1 MREVRNCRLPSSA
14 NRNDVVQ
21 PVVSSRRQGC
31 ADEWGDDSVQTYL
44 KEIQQFNVLSA
55 DDEILL
61 AQRIETGDPIAKQ
74 RLTEA
79 NLRLVVAIARKYTG
93 RGLPILD
100 LIQEGNI
107 GLIRAVERFD
117 YRRGFRF
124 STYATWWIRQTVVRA
139 IADKSRSIRIPVHVL
154 DSLNRVRKA
163 TRRLALELDRE
174 PSLEELAD
182 EVGLDRQRVAEL
194 MRIAE
199 NPASLDAPV
208 SWESDAQLRDLV
220 EDVSSPSPLEA
231 VVGAALVVAING
243 VGGLEFLWDRFK
255 AAMAPAY
262 ELIVVD
268 LPGHGDSPPIA
279 DYHYSALVDHV
290 VERVRPRQGFPLIG
304 WSVGA
309 AVAWLVAARHPA
321 LVQKLVLIEPAAPH
335 QSRFRNGPIPESRHA
350 FTYATVEKAIEALSA
365 IDPSVTATDVEGM
378 YRQNEGGRWEP
389 RFDPMIL
396 PALVED
402 AKNHGDELGL
412 ELATVRCPVLVIR
425 GEGSFI
431 TDGMTRELAGL
442 ASSSSHV
449 TVKGAGHFIVKEK
462 PIELAAI
469 VADFFS

>member
-1 MREVRNCRLPSSA
+1 MGEVRNRLGSSA
-14 NRNDVVQ
+14 NGNDFAQ
-21 PVVSSRRQGC
+21 PVVSSRRQCC

-154 DSLNRVRKA
+154 ESLNRVRKA

-194 MRIAE
+194 MQIVE

-208 SWESDAQLRDLV
+208 SSESDAQLRDLV
-220 EDVSSPSPLEA
+220 EDVASPSPLDA
-231 VVGAALVVAING
+231 VVGASLTIEVRRALRALTPREQSVLQLRYG
-243 VGGLEFLWDRFK
+243 LVGGRECSASETGQHLR
-255 AAMAPAY
+255 MAR
-262 ELIVVD
+262 
-268 LPGHGDSPPIA
+268 DSVRRIEVR
-279 DYHYSALVDHV
+279 AL
-290 VERVRPRQGFPLIG
+290 RRL
-304 WSVGA
+304 
-309 AVAWLVAARHPA
+309 RHPSHA
-321 LVQKLVLIEPAAPH
+321 RRLVTFMA
-335 QSRFRNGPIPESRHA
+335 
-350 FTYATVEKAIEALSA
+350 
-365 IDPSVTATDVEGM
+365 
-378 YRQNEGGRWEP
+378 
-389 RFDPMIL
+389 
-396 PALVED
+396 
-402 AKNHGDELGL
+402 
-412 ELATVRCPVLVIR
+412 
-425 GEGSFI
+425 
-431 TDGMTRELAGL
+431 
-442 ASSSSHV
+442 
-449 TVKGAGHFIVKEK
+449 
-462 PIELAAI
+462 
-469 VADFFS
+469 